1 MTDADTI
8 HLLAELG
15 ENPQVTIA
23 SLTPAQHADINQL
36 KSQAAAINAMLTVA
50 EPTDPNEPQRQPDP
64 VDPPQ
69 KNPQ

>member
-1 MTDADTI
+1 MTGAETI

-15 ENPQVTIA
+15 ENPQATM
-23 SLTPAQHADINQL
+23 SNLTNAQRAGISQL
-36 KSQAAAINAMLTVA
+36 KKESAAINAILTVS
-50 EPTDPNEPQRQPDP
+50 EPTDPDEPQRQPDP

>member
-1 MTDADTI
+1 MTDTDTL

-23 SLTPAQHADINQL
+23 SLTPAQRRGINQL
-36 KSQAAAINAMLTVA
+36 KGQAAAINAIMAIA
-50 EPTDPNEPQRQPDP
+50 EPSDPDEPQRQPDP
-64 VDPPQ
+64 DDPPH